1 MNDREVISITKV
13 YDSTDGECMWEV
25 GKSCTKIKYH
35 EPRGDGDAHY
45 CDISLMDGKMIRVF
59 RPDDIVFGE
68 EQG

>member
-1 MNDREVISITKV
+1 MINDRKVVSVTKL
-13 YDSTDGECMWEV
+13 YTTDSEATWEV
-25 GKSCTKIKYH
+25 GKSCIKIEYH

-68 EQG
+68 EKR